1 MEGMWDTL
9 GEAPD
14 EDPDHTTR
22 EASMSQ
28 QESRQER
35 IALKR
40 ARVLSEAY
48 LQEQRDEL
56 NRLGW
61 SSDLVWVDD
70 EASVRAARLLQE
82 GGGGG
87 GKDRRGRLTSSSK
100 SSKQRAAVRGGG
112 RGAAYAHAAAAADE
126 DGIDERPGPE
136 GYLDAIDTFKRTQQ
150 VGIPRTRSFE
160 RRKERMA
167 LVRSAAARLL
177 STSGYSRHGP
187 ALSTDSMQDRN
198 TPTPPPLPQQPSMT
212 TATTNPLPAVENR
225 PASSPRSRKAM
236 TSTSSS
242 LPAPRRRFELRP
254 DGTKLKSSSS
264 QAPSS
269 AASLPA
275 AEQVQEVQ
283 QHPPQIEALHE
294 AQQKIFKAL
303 GISEIDH
310 NNGTSSSSLSSLG
323 DARPAGW
330 RDAVLDAQRQRDQV
344 LDSLLARYRNAA
356 APSSARRAE

>member
-1 MEGMWDTL
+1 
-9 GEAPD
+9 
-14 EDPDHTTR
+14 
-22 EASMSQ
+22 
-28 QESRQER
+28 
-35 IALKR
+35 
-40 ARVLSEAY
+40 
-48 LQEQRDEL
+48 
-56 NRLGW
+56 
-61 SSDLVWVDD
+61 
-70 EASVRAARLLQE
+70 
-82 GGGGG
+82 
-87 GKDRRGRLTSSSK
+87 
-100 SSKQRAAVRGGG
+100 
-112 RGAAYAHAAAAADE
+112 
-126 DGIDERPGPE
+126 
-136 GYLDAIDTFKRTQQ
+136 
-150 VGIPRTRSFE
+150 
-160 RRKERMA
+160 MA

-187 ALSTDSMQDRN
+187 ALSSDSIKDR
-198 TPTPPPLPQQPSMT
+198 TPTPPPPPPQPST
-212 TATTNPLPAVENR
+212 TATNPLPAVENR

-310 NNGTSSSSLSSLG
+310 NNGTSSSSLG

>member
-82 GGGGG
+82 GGG
-87 GKDRRGRLTSSSK
+87 KDRRGRLTSSGK

-112 RGAAYAHAAAAADE
+112 RGAAYAHAAAAAADE

-177 STSGYSRHGP
+177 STSGYSRQGP
-187 ALSTDSMQDRN
+187 SLSSDSIQDR
-198 TPTPPPLPQQPSMT
+198 TPTPPPPQ
-212 TATTNPLPAVENR
+212 ATITNPLPAVENR